1 MGGAHER
8 MTFSLFQR
16 RLALVPTSF
25 GWLCISCA
33 VVGVF
38 LLWWFEAEGFL
49 SETSRIPGAEVLVVE
64 GWIGNDGVRAAK
76 AEFETG
82 GYKWLVT
89 TGGYTNEGWSG
100 KRWNYSDI
108 ADHQLL
114 GLGFPKEH
122 LVSAPAQD
130 VENQRTFESA
140 EATYHALIEHGI
152 SCDRIVVFTRGS
164 HARRSR
170 LIFSKVFQGNT
181 KVGVISWM
189 PPQYQNQSWWHVS
202 IRADDLLKETVGY
215 LFEVLASSGRH
226 TKFFSRP

>member
-1 MGGAHER
+1 MNLR
-8 MTFSLFQR
+8 LFR
-16 RLALVPTSF
+16 RRVAVVPTLF
-25 GWLCISCA
+25 GWLCLITA
-33 VVGVF
+33 LVGSF
-38 LLWWFEAEGFL
+38 LLWWFKAEGFL
-49 SETSRIPGAEVLVVE
+49 SETKRIPGADILIVE
-64 GWIGNDGVRAAK
+64 GWIGNEGVRAAK
-76 AEFETG
+76 TEFEVG

-114 GLGFPKEH
+114 NLGFPKDH

-140 EATYHALIEHGI
+140 EATLSALRANNIPF
-152 SCDRIVVFTRGS
+152 DKLVVFTRGA

-170 LIFSKVFQGNT
+170 LIFSKVFQSNV

-189 PPQYQNQSWWHVS
+189 PAQYMNQRWWQVS
-202 IRADDLLKETVGY
+202 NRADELVKESVGY
-215 LFEVLASSGRH
+215 LFEVLFSSGRDY
-226 TKFFSRP
+226 KFFARP